1 MSQLVN
7 LVRELSK
14 ILQLA
19 LKAIKRALYFVNIK
33 FLNVSVTQCFSVKW
47 SLTHEWVIVSV
58 AYETVLY

>member
-7 LVRELSK
+7 LVRELSE

-19 LKAIKRALYFVNIK
+19 LKAIKRALYFVTIK
-33 FLNVSVTQCFSVKW
+33 CFKCSVTQCFSVKW
-47 SLTHEWVIVSV
+47 SLTDEWVIVSV